1 MAQLKPAHKTAIAT
15 AVLGCCIAAVTHF
28 EGTRHMPYRDMGGV
42 WTVCRGHT
50 GPDVIPGKPWS
61 DEECR
66 QQDMTDIMKA
76 AAQVSSCVSVTLPAG
91 AQIAYNDFAYNV
103 GGAAFC
109 RSSMA
114 RLENEGRH
122 REACAGLLRYVYVG
136 KVDCRASGSKCP
148 GIVKRREWEYAQ
160 CAG

>member
-1 MAQLKPAHKTAIAT
+1 MELKKRHAAASAVVIA
-15 AVLGCCIAAVTHF
+15 CCVAAVGNF
-28 EGTRHMPYRDMGGV
+28 EGTKHLPYRDMGGV

-50 GPDVIPGKPWS
+50 GPDVIPGVAWTDDQCK
-61 DEECR
+61 R
-66 QQDMTDIMKA
+66 QDMVDVLKA
-76 AAQVSSCVSVTLPAG
+76 AAQVNGCINVALPQG

-103 GGAAFC
+103 GGTAFC

-114 RLENEGRH
+114 RLENQGLH

-136 KVDCRASGSKCP
+136 KVDCRTAGTRCP
-148 GIVKRREWEYAQ
+148 GIVKRRQWEYAK